1 MTEIE
6 RLRQEVAELRK
17 ALAERQ
23 PRLPGFAIDDDPSSP
38 HLNNFELITDLTR
51 YAEGLL
57 EEKHVRKKYRFD
69 EATWTAL
76 GTDEKFVE
84 AVELERVRRVR
95 DGSFKRERSQQ
106 HITKA
111 PDILNGIMSDPKQS
125 AKHRID
131 SAKVL
136 DDFAANGPKAA
147 PEQERVVIRIDLG
160 ADTRAKG
167 LESNPADIIEIEA
180 EIRPRDADG
189 KIIDAAPRDHQT
201 PMIEADQQEAVPP
214 KRGPGRPPGSRNKP
228 KTNQQQNNRCQDS
241 EPNDHH
247 L

>member
-1 MTEIE
+1 MNAQDEIE

-17 ALAERQ
+17 ALAERST
-23 PRLPGFAIDDDPSSP
+23 PLPQFDVANDPPSP
-38 HLNNFELITDLTR
+38 FLNNFELITDLTR
-51 YAEGLL
+51 FAEGLL

-180 EIRPRDADG
+180 EVRCLGMLMG
-189 KIIDAAPRDHQT
+189 K
-201 PMIEADQQEAVPP
+201 
-214 KRGPGRPPGSRNKP
+214 S
-228 KTNQQQNNRCQDS
+228 
-241 EPNDHH
+241 
-247 L
+247 